1 MECSVA
7 GTTTLDREWRMT
19 MLLSTNHLVPNL
31 VDFFQLLKFV
41 IANVQVIG
49 YFLKSESNLDFFL
62 LWKFITAVQEE

>member
-1 MECSVA
+1 
-7 GTTTLDREWRMT
+7 
-19 MLLSTNHLVPNL
+19 MLLSTNHLVPKL

-62 LWKFITAVQEE
+62 LWKFNTAVQEE